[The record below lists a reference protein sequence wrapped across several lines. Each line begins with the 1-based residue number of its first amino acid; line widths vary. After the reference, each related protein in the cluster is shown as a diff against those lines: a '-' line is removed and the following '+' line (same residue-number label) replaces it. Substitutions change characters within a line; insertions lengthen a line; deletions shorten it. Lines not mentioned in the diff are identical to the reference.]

1 MYMVKGFLVLLISIL
16 SISFATCPLKD
27 GDLIFIKSQSS
38 QAALLRLATNSE
50 WTHVGML
57 FKQKNNWEVI
67 EAIQPVKWT
76 SLDKFIAR
84 SKKSS
89 FSIRRPNFSFNSSK
103 LKEYS
108 EQRLG
113 KNYDLIF
120 SWDEERW
127 YCSELVFKAY
137 QSVADQE
144 IGSLEEISGLRVNRP
159 EIKAE
164 MQKRHNDYNTEF
176 NEGTWEKSLV
186 ITPVS
191 MLNSSKLSPVGNDS
205 DNSIIGECL
214 N

>member
-1 MYMVKGFLVLLISIL
+1 
-16 SISFATCPLKD
+16 
-27 GDLIFIKSQSS
+27 
-38 QAALLRLATNSE
+38 LRLATNSE